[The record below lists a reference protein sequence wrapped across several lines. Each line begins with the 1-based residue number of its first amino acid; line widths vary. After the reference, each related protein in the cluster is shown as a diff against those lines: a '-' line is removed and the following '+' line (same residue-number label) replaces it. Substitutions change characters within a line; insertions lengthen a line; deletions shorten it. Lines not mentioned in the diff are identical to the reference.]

1 MEFDI
6 ARITVVIPSYQPDE
20 KLKKT
25 FSGLAEAGF
34 TDILVVDDGGG
45 ERFAPVFD
53 ELKRDPRCTLL
64 VHEINRGKGAA
75 LKTAFSYLRDHR
87 PDSLGCVTADG
98 DGQHLPEDVLACA
111 KRMCETDACVLGVRD
126 FSLPEVPKRSRAG
139 NRITSLV
146 FRLFCGMKIS
156 DTQTG
161 LRAFPRRYYSELLTV
176 SGDRYEYETNM
187 LLSAK
192 RMEMPIKEEPIST
205 VYIDEN
211 RASHFHPFR
220 DSVRIYSFILKYCL
234 SSVASALVDLIAFYL
249 LFYFFGAQ
257 LGRTAVLVCTFGARV
272 VSAFVNFL
280 INRGVVFRG
289 GAERRFGITLARY
302 FLLAVCLIL
311 CSTGLVSLLKILF
324 GTEHPLLLTF
334 FKMIVD
340 TVLFLCSFRIQKNW
354 VFRD

>member
-1 MEFDI
+1 MNFDLN
-6 ARITVVIPSYQPDE
+6 RITVVIPSYQPDE

-25 FSGLAEAGF
+25 FSSLREAGF
-34 TDILVVDDGGG
+34 TDILIVDDGGG

-53 ELKRDPRCTLL
+53 ELKRDSACTLL
-64 VHEINRGKGAA
+64 THGVNRGKGAA
-75 LKTAFSYLRDHR
+75 LKTAFAYLSESR

-98 DGQHLPEDVLACA
+98 DGQHLAGDVLACA
-111 KRMCETDACVLGVRD
+111 KRMCETDSCVLGARD
-126 FSLPEVPKRSRAG
+126 FSLPGVPRRSRMG
-139 NRITSLV
+139 NRITSAV

-161 LRAFPRRYYSELLTV
+161 LRAFPSRYYGALLTV
-176 SGDRYEYETNM
+176 EGERYDYETNM

-192 RMEMPIKEEPIST
+192 RMKMPLTEQPIAT

-211 RASHFHPFR
+211 RASHFHPVR

-234 SSVASALVDLIAFYL
+234 SSVVSAAVDLIAFYL
-249 LFYFFGAQ
+249 LFLFFGAK
-257 LGRTAVLVCTFGARV
+257 LGLAAVLVCTFGARV
-272 VSAFVNFL
+272 ISAFVNFL
-280 INRGVVFRG
+280 INRGLVFRNG
-289 GAERRFGITLARY
+289 TERRFAVTLARY

-311 CSTGLVSLLKILF
+311 CSTGAVELLKLLF
-324 GTEHPLLLTF
+324 GTELPLLVTF
-334 FKMIVD
+334 FKMIAD